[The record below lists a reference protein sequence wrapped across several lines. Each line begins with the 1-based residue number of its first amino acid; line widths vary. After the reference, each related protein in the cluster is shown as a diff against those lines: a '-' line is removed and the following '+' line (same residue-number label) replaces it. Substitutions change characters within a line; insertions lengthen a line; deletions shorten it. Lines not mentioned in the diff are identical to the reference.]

1 MQKKQNS
8 KLKNDSLFFT
18 GISFLPANC
27 RNICNQI
34 SHYLSVYMGVIYYVI
49 LQDTAECNYIYQPGK
64 TCYHIC
70 CIFLMVE
77 RLISMAAGRHDMMLG
92 G

>member
-1 MQKKQNS
+1 ME
-8 KLKNDSLFFT
+8 
-18 GISFLPANC
+18 
-27 RNICNQI
+27 
-34 SHYLSVYMGVIYYVI
+34 VIYYVI
-49 LQDTAECNYIYQPGK
+49 LQDTAECNYIYQAGK

-70 CIFLMVE
+70 CIFLMAE